1 MAEKICLDSDIII
14 DILNNKKEV
23 KEILESIGKEFY
35 TTSINIFEAWYGR
48 KDTEKIENLISALYK
63 LSFDEKSAKLAA
75 QILTELKDKGNLIE
89 PRDMFIGAICI
100 ANEIALFT
108 KNKKHFERL
117 EKFGLKLI

>member
-1 MAEKICLDSDIII
+1 MVEKICLDSDIIM

-23 KEILESIGKEFY
+23 QEILESIGKEFY
-35 TTSINIFEAWYGR
+35 TTSINIFEVWYGR
-48 KDTEKIENLISALYK
+48 KDTEKIENLISELYK

-75 QILTELKDKGNLIE
+75 QILTELKNKGNLIE

-117 EKFGLKLI
+117 EEFGLKLI